1 MRLLR
6 IEEVADRLGLKP
18 STIRK
23 LIYLRQ
29 IPVVRPTKRAVRV
42 TEEVVDALTRIGY
55 VPAGHETARQIEPS
69 RPARLRRQPDT
80 TPGAR

>member
-6 IEEVADRLGLKP
+6 IEEVAERLGLKP

-23 LIYLRQ
+23 LIYQRQ

-42 TEEVVDALTRIGY
+42 SEEVVDALTRLGY
-55 VPAGHETARQIEPS
+55 
-69 RPARLRRQPDT
+69 RPASGEAARLVDAGRP
-80 TPGAR
+80 AAS

>member
-6 IEEVADRLGLKP
+6 IEEVANRLGLKP

-42 TEEVVDALTRIGY
+42 AEEVVDALTRVGY
-55 VPAGHETARQIEPS
+55 VPAGHEAARQIDAG
-69 RPARLRRQPDT
+69 R
-80 TPGAR
+80 GA